1 MAESLK
7 TILMSALTSKATPAE
22 SDTLIVGEG
31 NALKKISFSQLF
43 TYLKD
48 KLGINTLNTNLTTNI
63 SVAHALGT
71 TFCVYNSQFV
81 YIHIGVSTVTLAAKD
96 TLAILPSDI
105 KVQAVPNIGVVST
118 TGNIAS
124 IAIENNIVYANPT
137 FPQGNYFIDLVLKR
151 A

>member
-31 NALKKISFSQLF
+31 NVLKKISFSQLF

-63 SVAHALGT
+63 NVAQALGT
-71 TFCVYNSQFV
+71 SFCVYNSQFV
-81 YIHIGVSTVTLAAKD
+81 YIHIGVASVTLNSKD
-96 TLAILPSDI
+96 TLAILPSNI
-105 KVQAVPNIGVVST
+105 KMQAVPNIGVVST

>member
-43 TYLKD
+43 TYLRKEKD
-48 KLGINTLNTNLTTNI
+48 RRILNTNLTTNI

>member
-43 TYLKD
+43 TYLKG
-48 KLGINTLNTNLTTNI
+48 KLGINSLNTNLTTNI
-63 SVAHALGT
+63 SVAQALGT
-71 TFCVYNSQFV
+71 SFCVYNSQFV
-81 YIHIGVSTVTLAAKD
+81 YIHIGVASVALNSKD
-96 TLAILPSDI
+96 TLARLPSDI
-105 KVQAVPNIGVVST
+105 KMQAVPNIGIVST
-118 TGNIAS
+118 TGTIAS
-124 IAIENNIVYANPT
+124 IAIEKNIVYANPT

>member
-7 TILMSALTSKATPAE
+7 TILMSALTAKATPAE
-22 SDTLIVGEG
+22 TDTMIVGEG
-31 NALKKISFSQLF
+31 NVLKKITFSQLF

-63 SVAHALGT
+63 SVAHTLGT

-81 YIHIGVSTVTLAAKD
+81 YIHIGVSTITLAAKD

-105 KVQAVPNIGVVST
+105 KMQAVPNIGVVST

-124 IAIENNIVYANPT
+124 ITIENNIVYANPT